1 MNITVPRTMR
11 AWVRKQVTQKGL
23 RSADEFI
30 RKLLHDEKLRQLRDS
45 IDEKLVE
52 GLNSGPA
59 TEMTKKDWERIRR
72 EGLKRLAARKVR
84 K

>member
-1 MNITVPRTMR
+1 MR
-11 AWVRKQVTQKGL
+11 AWVRKQVTQKGF

-30 RKLLHDEKLRQLRDS
+30 GKLLHDEKLRQLRDS
-45 IDEKLVE
+45 IDEKLIE

-72 EGLKRLAARKVR
+72 EGLKRLAARKGR